1 MIAFVLGLFKS
12 YITKELLVSLFKEVL
27 VEFALEEIEKFAKD
41 TENTYDD
48 NLVKKFSD
56 WAKS

>member
-1 MIAFVLGLFKS
+1 MVAFVLGLFKS